1 MLALGLALA
10 GAGCGVPAARPAPD
24 QPEHRVWVVHHGHH
38 SGIVV
43 RAADVASHAWPAR
56 RDFPHAEFLE
66 IGWGDRAYYMAQAPG
81 IWLGLRALLTPTPAV
96 LHVAAFNG
104 PPERTFAA
112 AGIVELTLTASGFTA
127 LVSAV
132 RESHE
137 RVPAP
142 DGQDLREDWPP
153 PLGQGLY
160 GVSRFYASHERF
172 HLFKTCNV
180 WTAGVLAAAG
190 VPVRPRT
197 AFTANA
203 LFAQLRPYG
212 RVVREPP

>member
-1 MLALGLALA
+1 VLALALA

-24 QPEHRVWVVHHGHH
+24 PAEHRVWVVHHGHH

-56 RDFPHAEFLE
+56 RDFPDAEFLE
-66 IGWGDRAYYMAQAPG
+66 IGWGDRAYYMAQSPG

-104 PPERTFAA
+104 PPERTFVA
-112 AGIVELTLTASGFTA
+112 AGIVEVALTSSGFAA

-137 RVPAP
+137 RVAVVDGNATRQDWPAP
-142 DGQDLREDWPP
+142 
-153 PLGQGLY
+153 LGRGLY
-160 GVSRFYASHERF
+160 GSSRFYASRDRF
-172 HLFKTCNV
+172 HLFRTCNV

-190 VPVRPRT
+190 VPLRPTGALT
-197 AFTANA
+197 ADS
-203 LFAQLRPYG
+203 LFAQLRPHG